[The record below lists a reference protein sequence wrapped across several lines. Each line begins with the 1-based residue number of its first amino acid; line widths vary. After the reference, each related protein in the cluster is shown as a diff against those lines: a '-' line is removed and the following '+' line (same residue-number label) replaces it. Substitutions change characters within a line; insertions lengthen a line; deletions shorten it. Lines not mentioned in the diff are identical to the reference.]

1 MNDAT
6 LTKVYSF
13 LVIVEQEVF
22 IVKPDKEILH
32 FFKESICLSIDDEC
46 SETLIIDQQE

>member
-6 LTKVYSF
+6 LTKVYSL

-22 IVKPDKEILH
+22 IVKPDKELLQ
-32 FFKESICLSIDDEC
+32 FLRDRYDF
-46 SETLIIDQQE
+46 